1 MQAMVLERP
10 RDPLK
15 LVERPDP
22 QPSHGEVRSV
32 CRRAASAGQIFT
44 WLMVNCRIR
53 SSPSFPVTK
62 SSDESIYS
70 ERALTASRLACESAF
85 PERAVHCE
93 YCREERENLRNE
105 PYSPGI
111 RETAAS
117 PPMSWP
123 TRNSYFGFLTMVTT
137 SRPRRYSVPAR

>member
-1 MQAMVLERP
+1 MQAMVLKRP
-10 RDPLK
+10 RDALK

-70 ERALTASRLACESAF
+70 ERALTASRLACASAF
-85 PERAVHCE
+85 PGSVERAVICE
-93 YCREERENLRNE
+93 YL
-105 PYSPGI
+105 
-111 RETAAS
+111 
-117 PPMSWP
+117 
-123 TRNSYFGFLTMVTT
+123 
-137 SRPRRYSVPAR
+137 SRRARKSK